1 LGAVWIGIYPREER
15 IKGIKNLLS
24 LPEDILP
31 VSLVAIG
38 YPAEKK
44 EAENR
49 YKPERVHHNRW

>member
-1 LGAVWIGIYPREER
+1 
-15 IKGIKNLLS
+15 
-24 LPEDILP
+24 
-31 VSLVAIG
+31 VAIG